1 MRQKRMA
8 GMPWRSITKAL
19 GLTQSGDG
27 GQGVVER
34 MVELAGATS
43 GTTADGRTRVAFT
56 VAIIGLAAK
65 LSKSD
70 GVASAIEADTFFKVY
85 PVPPG
90 ETVNVRRLF
99 DLAKQDVAGFEHY
112 AKQIAKLFRDAPQL
126 KVDVLE
132 SLFHV
137 AAADGIL
144 HGAEDR
150 YLRIVAARFGLSD
163 EQYASTR
170 SQFIADASDPY
181 VILGI
186 RRSASNDEIK
196 AHYRRLVKETHPD
209 TMVQRGVPPEL
220 TAHANRKLAMLN
232 AAYDQ
237 IARERGL

>member
-1 MRQKRMA
+1 
-8 GMPWRSITKAL
+8 MPWRSIAEAL
-19 GLTQSGDG
+19 GLIKPG
-27 GQGVVER
+27 G
-34 MVELAGATS
+34 S
-43 GTTADGRTRVAFT
+43 ADGAVGRMLEVAGGSSSPGSDARSRVAFT

-70 GVASAIEADTFFKVY
+70 GVASAIEADTFFRVY
-85 PVPPG
+85 PVPEH
-90 ETVNVRRLF
+90 ETENVRRLF
-99 DLAKQDVAGFEHY
+99 DLAKRDVAGFEHY
-112 AKQIAKLFRDAPQL
+112 ADQIAKLFRDAPQL
-126 KVDVLE
+126 RVDVLE

-150 YLRIVAARFGLSD
+150 YLKIVAARFGLTD

-186 RRSASNDEIK
+186 RRSAGDDEIR
-196 AHYRRLVKETHPD
+196 AHHRRLVKETHPD

-232 AAYDQ
+232 AAYDE